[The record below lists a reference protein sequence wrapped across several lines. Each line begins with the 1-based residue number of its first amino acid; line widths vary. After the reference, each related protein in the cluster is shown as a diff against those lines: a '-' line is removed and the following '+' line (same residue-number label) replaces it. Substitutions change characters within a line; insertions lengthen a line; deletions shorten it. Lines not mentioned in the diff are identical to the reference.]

1 MKGPLSA
8 GKTAAGPHWTA
19 FVKGLGYALFASTV
33 AFTIGSGIA
42 TYSLL
47 ACQTSQLRIHSRD
60 FAVPQLEGM
69 QNGDITFFEPSMGSC
84 GVQSNANEAV
94 VAISAVLF
102 DSHPESAAQGG
113 NPNQNPLCGKVIRLE
128 RVHNG
133 VPCSVDATIVDRCA
147 KCGEAD
153 LDVTEHVFRQL
164 AAPDMGRVQATWSW
178 L

>member
-8 GKTAAGPHWTA
+8 AKTSSQSQCTA
-19 FVKGLGYALFASTV
+19 FVKGLAYALLASTAV
-33 AFTIGSGIA
+33 FTIGSRIA
-42 TYSLL
+42 TCNCL
-47 ACQTSQLRIHSRD
+47 ARQTIQLRIHSRD
-60 FAVPQLEGM
+60 FAAPQHEGI

-164 AAPDMGRVQATWSW
+164 ATPDMGRVQATWSW